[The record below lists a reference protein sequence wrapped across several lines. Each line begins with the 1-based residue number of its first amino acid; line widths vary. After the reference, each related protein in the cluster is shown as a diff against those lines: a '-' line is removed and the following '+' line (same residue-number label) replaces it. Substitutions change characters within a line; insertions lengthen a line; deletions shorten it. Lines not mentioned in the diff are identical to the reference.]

1 MNQLIEIQYFG
12 CIYYYVSAIK
22 SKHINLEQFET
33 YQKMSYRNRCQ
44 VLGPFKVLDLTVPL
58 LGGRDQKSAITEI
71 QIDNQQRW
79 QMQHWRTLESCY
91 NKSAF
96 FLHYKDD
103 LQNLIFVRYESLW
116 QLNVATV
123 NWVIKKL
130 KAPITI
136 TYTEC
141 YQKLPAGECLDFR
154 DKFLPSNRKHFELQ
168 AYQQVFEKPFEPNLS
183 ILDLL
188 FNMGPQALHYLMQQ
202 LSPGNGA

>member
-12 CIYYYVSAIK
+12 CIYYYISGIK

-44 VLGPFKVLDLTVPL
+44 VFGPLKVLDLTVPL
-58 LGGRDQKSAITEI
+58 VGGRDQKSAITEI

-116 QLNVATV
+116 QLNVATI

-136 TYTEC
+136 TYTGC
-141 YQKLPAGECLDFR
+141 YQKLPTGDCLDFR
-154 DKFLPSNRKHFELQ
+154 DKFLPANRKHFELP

-188 FNMGPQALHYLMQQ
+188 FNMGPKALHYLMQQ
-202 LSPGNGA
+202 PLPGNGA